1 MNEYPNLMK
10 YLSFS
15 NRRLVATKIVNAVI
29 VTKRKI
35 DDVGITK
42 QLLTFIS
49 PLLKTQEADT
59 ID

>member
-49 PLLKTQEADT
+49 PLLKT
-59 ID
+59 